1 MLFIQRLNC
10 LYIILLE
17 STVLK
22 DKGPVS
28 GISDISVEDDL
39 PDDETNPEE
48 EWHQVSIKKRVVPC

>member
-1 MLFIQRLNC
+1 M
-10 LYIILLE
+10 YIMLLE
-17 STVLK
+17 STVLQ

>member
-1 MLFIQRLNC
+1 MLQ
-10 LYIILLE
+10 
-17 STVLK
+17 

-48 EWHQVSIKKRVVPC
+48 EWHQVIHTSNATLI